1 VHCREEIDS
10 VVSKKRLSVVAAAAA
25 MALTLTA
32 CGGSSS
38 SGSSGG
44 SSDTLKLGVIVPPTT
59 FAANGAA
66 WANESPY
73 IQAVYDSL
81 LRESPDAEVQP
92 WLATDWSY
100 DDSKTVLT
108 MTLRDNVTFTDG
120 TKFDADVAAQ
130 NLIRF
135 RDGTSANKSYLA
147 NMADAKAVDPTHL
160 QITLSQPDPAFLLY
174 LAQNAGAQES
184 PTNFDKP
191 DEKTNPVGS
200 GPYVLDSGKTVAGST
215 YVFHKNP
222 KYWAPD
228 DQHYANLTINVYADP
243 SAQVNALRGGQVN
256 GLNLLDVTSQD
267 QLKAAGL
274 QIVTHELDWTGL
286 ILFDRNGTMN
296 PALKDVRVRQ
306 AIAYSIDRD
315 AMLKGAGKGFGTVT
329 GQIFGKVNPAYD
341 DSLDNTYPFDPDK
354 AKQLLA
360 DAGYANGLTLQM
372 PQVPGVFGASFDLVK
387 QYLGDVGITVDY
399 VQTPLNNA
407 IADILAPKFPAAI
420 FQLQEDPTA
429 WQVAQFSISP
439 TATFNP
445 FKVQDPTIDGLLK
458 TIQTGSESD
467 ANAAAQQL
475 NKYVV
480 DQAWFVPWYRVQ
492 GTFAA
497 SQDLKVVHQSDN
509 AYPLLQNI
517 TPKS

>member
-1 VHCREEIDS
+1 
-10 VVSKKRLSVVAAAAA
+10 
-25 MALTLTA
+25 
-32 CGGSSS
+32 
-38 SGSSGG
+38 
-44 SSDTLKLGVIVPPTT
+44 
-59 FAANGAA
+59 
-66 WANESPY
+66 
-73 IQAVYDSL
+73 
-81 LRESPDAEVQP
+81 
-92 WLATDWSY
+92 
-100 DDSKTVLT
+100 
-108 MTLRDNVTFTDG
+108 MT
-120 TKFDADVAAQ
+120 
-130 NLIRF
+130 
-135 RDGTSANKSYLA
+135 
-147 NMADAKAVDPTHL
+147 DAKAVDPTHL
-160 QITLSQPDPAFLLY
+160 QITLAAPDPAFLLY
-174 LAQNAGAQES
+174 LTQNAGAQES
-184 PTNFDKP
+184 PKNFDTP
-191 DEKTNPVGS
+191 NEKTSPIGS
-200 GPYVLDSGKTVAGST
+200 GPYVLDTDKTVSGSK
-215 YVFHKNP
+215 YVFTKNP

-228 DQHYANLTINVYADP
+228 EQHYANLTINVYADP
-243 SAQVNALRGGQVN
+243 SAQVNALRGGQVD

-267 QLKAAGL
+267 QLKSAGL

-286 ILFDRNGTMN
+286 ILFDRAGTMN
-296 PALKDVRVRQ
+296 PALGDVRVRQ

-341 DSLDNTYPFDPDK
+341 DSLENTYPFDPAK

-360 DAGYANGLTLQM
+360 DAGFANGLTIQM

-407 IADILAPKFPAAI
+407 IADILAPKFPAAV

-429 WQVAQFSISP
+429 WQVAQFQISSS
-439 TATFNP
+439 ATFNP
-445 FKVQDPTIDGLLK
+445 FHVQDATIDGLLT
-458 TIQTGSESD
+458 TIQTGSEAD
-467 ANAAAQQL
+467 AAAAAKQL